1 MALKKYELVA
11 KDIRRQIL
19 SEYAPGDQLPSESAM
34 AKRAGVSVLT
44 LRRGIEM
51 LVKEGLLHRS
61 QGRRSVVS
69 ERKDIIEA
77 STSKSRK
84 HILIISLIQD
94 LFFYESIIKIQEFL
108 GQHGYTTSCR
118 YLDITP
124 PESSFAPLR
133 ERFAKELQA
142 NTYDGVLIIPISN
155 YYNQLKSLIE
165 SLDLPVVCLSTLSP
179 IPNNQIVVDMAA
191 GTYLA
196 MNYLYQLGCR
206 KLCYLGVDS
215 GKWSRCDGVIRFF
228 KDFSPE
234 IDPHNAMFDAKGTVE
249 SGYNCMKKLLQAN
262 RQFDGVVTHNDLCAI
277 GVVMAAREAG
287 LKLPEEMAIIGIDD
301 ISRAKNISPPLTT
314 LCQPQERICE
324 EIVRIFEQSFAN
336 SDCKVIY
343 NSVLQPNLIIR
354 ESTSGF
360 RALKCKV

>member
-1 MALKKYELVA
+1 MALKKYEQVA
-11 KDIRRQIL
+11 KGIREQIL
-19 SEYAPGDQLPSESAM
+19 NEYAPGDQLPSERAM
-34 AKRAGVSVLT
+34 AQRANVSVLT

-51 LVKEGLLHRS
+51 LVKEGLLHRT

-69 ERKDIIEA
+69 ERKNLIEV

-94 LFFYESIIKIQEFL
+94 LFYYESIIKIQEFL
-108 GQHGYTTSCR
+108 GQHGYTASCR

-124 PESSFAPLR
+124 PESSFAPLK
-133 ERFAKELQA
+133 ERFARELQT

-155 YYNQLKSLIE
+155 FYNQLKPLIE
-165 SLDLPVVCLSTLSP
+165 SLDLPVVCLSTLNP
-179 IPNNQIVVDMAA
+179 IPNNQIVVDMAS

-206 KLCYLGVDS
+206 NLCYLGVDS
-215 GKWSRCDGVIRFF
+215 GKWSRCEGVVRFF
-228 KDFSPE
+228 KGFFPE
-234 IDPHNAMFDAKGTVE
+234 IDPHNAMFDAKGTIE
-249 SGYNCMKKLLQAN
+249 SGYNCMKKLFQAN
-262 RQFDGVVTHNDLCAI
+262 RKFDGVVTHNDLCAI

-287 LKLPEEMAIIGIDD
+287 IKLPEEMAIIGIND
-301 ISRAKNISPPLTT
+301 ISKAKNISPPLTT
-314 LCQPQERICE
+314 ICQPQERICE
-324 EIVRIFEQSFAN
+324 EIVRIFEQSFTN

-343 NSVLQPNLIIR
+343 NSVIQPNLIIR

-360 RALKCKV
+360 KPVVY